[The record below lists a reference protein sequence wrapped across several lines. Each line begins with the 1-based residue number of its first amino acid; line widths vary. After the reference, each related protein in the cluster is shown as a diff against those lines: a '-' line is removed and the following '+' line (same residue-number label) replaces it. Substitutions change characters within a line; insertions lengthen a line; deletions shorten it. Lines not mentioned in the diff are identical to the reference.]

1 MSESLI
7 KLAYVCIYVCVNV
20 CTCLAC
26 VFQAS
31 RGVSQL
37 ICHRK
42 LSATTEKDIYRER
55 EGDWHK
61 LISTLIPISDSTIY
75 YKGLSEQTNEK
86 KRTHDTQRKEQI

>member
-7 KLAYVCIYVCVNV
+7 KLAYVGICVCVNV
-20 CTCLAC
+20 CTYLLC

-42 LSATTEKDIYRER
+42 LSTTTEKDRER

-86 KRTHDTQRKEQI
+86 KHTHDTQRKEQI